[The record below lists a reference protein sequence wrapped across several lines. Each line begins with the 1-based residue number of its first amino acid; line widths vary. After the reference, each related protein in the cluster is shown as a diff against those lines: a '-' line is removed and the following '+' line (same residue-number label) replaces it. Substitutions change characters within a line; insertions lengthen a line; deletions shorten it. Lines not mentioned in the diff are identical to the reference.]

1 MTMDAL
7 LFAVAAT
14 AFFSVAFG
22 RLRAGAAR
30 RSHQWFGC
38 TAAPVVLAVALR
50 HVLLLSGWA
59 VLPLIALSLAVQR
72 FVSASTGSGH
82 ASPWRWRTAVY
93 AGLAGAALL
102 LAGPPAH
109 AGADG
114 GYRRIE
120 INEAAPK
127 FTLADQDGK
136 RVSLADFRGKAVIAI
151 FMYTQC
157 KDICPT
163 MPQILTRVDNWLSP
177 EEKARV
183 RFVGISID
191 PRRDTPQRLR
201 EFMQNHN
208 LDPSRWTLLTGSVA
222 EITKVVTDYGVVVR
236 PDVQGDLVH
245 NAVYVVIDPK
255 GVIRSEFHGLFSPTQ
270 EIVKDVRGLLAAP
283 SAN

>member
-1 MTMDAL
+1 MPLDSFAL
-7 LFAVAAT
+7 AVIVTVFFAA
-14 AFFSVAFG
+14 AFG

-38 TAAPVVLAVALR
+38 TAAP
-50 HVLLLSGWA
+50 
-59 VLPLIALSLAVQR
+59 
-72 FVSASTGSGH
+72 ASRE
-82 ASPWRWRTAVY
+82 RWRMAVY
-93 AGLAGAALL
+93 AGLAGSAML

-114 GYRRIE
+114 GYQRVE
-120 INEAAPK
+120 INGTAPK

-136 RVSLADFRGKAVIAI
+136 RVSLADFRGKVVIAI

-177 EEKARV
+177 EEKAKV

-191 PRRDTPQRLR
+191 PRRDTPERLR
-201 EFMQNHN
+201 EFMKGHN
-208 LDPSRWTLLTGSVA
+208 LDPSRWTLLTGSLP
-222 EITKVVTDYGVVVR
+222 EIAKVVTDYGVVVR

-270 EIVKDVRGLLAAP
+270 EIVKDVRSLLVVP
-283 SAN
+283 SVNKR

>member
-1 MTMDAL
+1 MMDAP

-22 RLRAGAAR
+22 RLRAGAVR

-38 TAAPVVLAVALR
+38 TAAPVALAVALR
-50 HVLLLSGWA
+50 HVLFLSGWA
-59 VLPLIALSLAVQR
+59 LLPLIALSLIIQR
-72 FVSASTGSGH
+72 LVPRTAAP

-151 FMYTQC
+151 FMYTEC

-177 EEKARV
+177 EEKAKV

-201 EFMQNHN
+201 EFMQKHN
-208 LDPSRWTLLTGSVA
+208 LDPSRWTLLTGSVP

-245 NAVYVVIDPK
+245 NAVYVVIDPR

-270 EIVKDVRGLLAAP
+270 EIVKDVRNLLAAP
-283 SAN
+283 TIKR